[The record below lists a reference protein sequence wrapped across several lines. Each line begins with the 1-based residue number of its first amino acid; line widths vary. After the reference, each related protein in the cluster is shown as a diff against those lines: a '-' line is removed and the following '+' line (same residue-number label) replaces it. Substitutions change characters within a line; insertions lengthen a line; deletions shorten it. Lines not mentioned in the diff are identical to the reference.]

1 MILNFN
7 QIKNRTGD
15 YAFLNNERLGDNL
28 IFLTLGGS
36 YAYGTNVE
44 TSDIDVR
51 GIVLNSKSEILLGR
65 DFGVFTDNKTD
76 TTVYSLNKIIQL
88 LSNCNPNVIEM
99 LGNQETL
106 FMSEIGQM
114 LFDNRD
120 LFLSKKCVNSFGW
133 YANQQL
139 WRLNNKAVRKVSDT
153 EREGHI
159 LKSMQHAFCYF
170 GERYADTAG
179 GIQLYLDDASEMAP
193 NSLEQEIFIDCNLN
207 HYPVRDYLGMMCELQ
222 TIIKE
227 YNKIGSRNSKAA
239 SKQKLGKHMMHLVRL
254 YLMCFDLLEK
264 GQIVTYRPES
274 ERATL
279 LSIRNGAYLDANDR
293 PIPDFFDLVSGLEK
307 RLEYDKNNTV
317 LPKEPDYKRI
327 QELQMTI
334 NELVVR
340 RD

>member
-1 MILNFN
+1 MQNFN

-99 LGNQETL
+99 FGNQETL
-106 FMSEIGQM
+106 FKSEIGQM

-120 LFLSKKCVNSFGW
+120 LFLSQKCVNSFGG

-159 LKSMQHAFCYF
+159 LKSMQHAFCSF

-207 HYPVRDYLGMMCELQ
+207 HYPVRDYLGMMRELQ
-222 TIIKE
+222 TIVKE

-254 YLMCFDLLEK
+254 YLMCFDLLEM
-264 GQIVTYRPES
+264 GQIVTYRPEP

-293 PIPDFFDLVSGLEK
+293 PIPEFFDWVSGLEK
-307 RLEYDKNNTV
+307 RLEYDKNNTA

-327 QELQMTI
+327 QELQMAI

>member
-1 MILNFN
+1 MQNFN

-15 YAFLNNERLGDNL
+15 YAFLNNERLGNNL

-51 GIVLNSKSEILLGR
+51 GVVLNSKSEILLGR

-99 LGNQETL
+99 FGNQETL
-106 FMSEIGQM
+106 FKSEIGQM
-114 LFDNRD
+114 LFDNRG
-120 LFLSKKCVNSFGW
+120 LFLSQKCVNSFGG

-159 LKSMQHAFCYF
+159 LKSMQHAFCSF

-207 HYPVRDYLGMMCELQ
+207 HYPVRDYLGMMRELQ
-222 TIIKE
+222 TIVKE

-239 SKQKLGKHMMHLVRL
+239 SK
-254 YLMCFDLLEK
+254 
-264 GQIVTYRPES
+264 
-274 ERATL
+274 
-279 LSIRNGAYLDANDR
+279 
-293 PIPDFFDLVSGLEK
+293 
-307 RLEYDKNNTV
+307 
-317 LPKEPDYKRI
+317 
-327 QELQMTI
+327 
-334 NELVVR
+334 
-340 RD
+340 

>member
-1 MILNFN
+1 MQNFN

-15 YAFLNNERLGDNL
+15 YAFLNNERLGNNL

-88 LSNCNPNVIEM
+88 LSNCNANVIEM

-106 FMSEIGQM
+106 FKSEIGQM
-114 LFDNRD
+114 LLDNRG
-120 LFLSKKCVNSFGW
+120 LFLSQKCVNSFGG

-159 LKSMQHAFCYF
+159 LKSMQHAFCSF
-170 GERYADTAG
+170 GERYADTVG

-193 NSLEQEIFIDCNLN
+193 NSLEQEIFINCNLN
-207 HYPVRDYLGMMCELQ
+207 HYPVRDYLGMMRELQ

-227 YNKIGSRNSKAA
+227 YNKVGSRNSKAA

-264 GQIVTYRPES
+264 GQIVTYRPEP

-279 LSIRNGAYLDANDR
+279 LSIRNGVYLDTNDR
-293 PIPDFFDLVSGLEK
+293 PIPEFFDLVSGLEK
-307 RLEYDKNNTV
+307 RLEYDKNNTA

-340 RD
+340 RG

>member
-1 MILNFN
+1 
-7 QIKNRTGD
+7 
-15 YAFLNNERLGDNL
+15 
-28 IFLTLGGS
+28 
-36 YAYGTNVE
+36 
-44 TSDIDVR
+44 
-51 GIVLNSKSEILLGR
+51 
-65 DFGVFTDNKTD
+65 
-76 TTVYSLNKIIQL
+76 
-88 LSNCNPNVIEM
+88 
-99 LGNQETL
+99 
-106 FMSEIGQM
+106 
-114 LFDNRD
+114 
-120 LFLSKKCVNSFGW
+120 
-133 YANQQL
+133 
-139 WRLNNKAVRKVSDT
+139 
-153 EREGHI
+153 
-159 LKSMQHAFCYF
+159 
-170 GERYADTAG
+170 
-179 GIQLYLDDASEMAP
+179 MAP

-207 HYPVRDYLGMMCELQ
+207 HYPVRDYLGMMRELQ

-264 GQIVTYRPES
+264 GQIVTHRPEL

-293 PIPDFFDLVSGLEK
+293 PIPEFFDLVSGLEK
-307 RLEYDKNNTV
+307 RLEYDKNNTA